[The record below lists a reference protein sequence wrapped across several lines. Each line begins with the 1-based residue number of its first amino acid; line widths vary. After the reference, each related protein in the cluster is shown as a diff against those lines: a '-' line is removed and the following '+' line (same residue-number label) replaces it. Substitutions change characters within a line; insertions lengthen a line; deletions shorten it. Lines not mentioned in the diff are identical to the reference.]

1 MAWNCDESG
10 GVYYREEDM
19 RRLPDMPWVET
30 VLQDIRYA
38 LRGFRRAPVFT
49 IAAAVAIALGI
60 GTSTAVFSVVDR
72 ILFRPLP
79 YPDSGR
85 LVSFGML
92 APSMD
97 RNEFLMADGYVRFRA
112 HQTPFS
118 SITSFGFISDCDL
131 TEPNPARL
139 RCAMV
144 ESTFLPTFGIQ
155 PLIGRNFTRQ
165 EDRPNAPKVALLT
178 FGFWKSRFA
187 GDPAVAGKAIPVDGQ
202 PTTIVGVLP
211 PDFELFNLSPVDL
224 VIPEALDERREHSGR
239 AFRVFARL
247 KRGVTVQQA
256 REALQPLF
264 EEARRDAPAP
274 VRREI
279 KLVVRS
285 LRDRQVEDVRLAS
298 WTLFGAVLA
307 VLLIACANVANLML
321 ARSASRRRELA
332 IRSAIGAGR
341 ARLVRQAM
349 TESLLLGGI
358 GALAGCGL
366 AWVLLRLLIASAPG
380 AIPRLN
386 QAALD
391 GRVLLFAVALS
402 VISGALFGLAPAL
415 ESPSAETLSAG
426 RAVVTTRGLLRHFL
440 IAGQIAASL
449 VLATGAGLLLRS
461 LWNLEKVPLGVDTGH
476 TLSAR
481 FVLSKAY
488 GQDAR
493 LLAFFDGLE
502 ARLNRLAGT
511 AVYGI
516 GDSIPPSG
524 GTRAMP
530 YFTLNVEGRP
540 ALPQGA
546 GGYVDWRYITPGYFA
561 AMGIPVPRG
570 RAFTE
575 RDRNSPE
582 LPMVLSETLARR
594 LFPGYPRGR
603 NPIGA
608 HVLRSA
614 SGAWHTVVGVAGDVR
629 NLGLDRQP
637 DPEFYLLR
645 KHAPDDT
652 FRNQA
657 PGDGWRAATVV
668 VRGPFQPQAM
678 ANLLCADLA
687 DLDPTLPVT
696 IETLRERFGRLT
708 ETPRFNA
715 LLLSGFAAA
724 GLLLA
729 AIGIYGVVAFLV
741 SQRTREVGL
750 RMALG
755 ATPPAITRLFLLH
768 AARWTAAG
776 LCLGLAGSLAA
787 TLLLRGLL
795 FEVPEHDVGSI
806 VAAAAILSAAALAA
820 AWLPSRRAARIDPVR
835 TLREE

>member
-1 MAWNCDESG
+1 
-10 GVYYREEDM
+10 M
-19 RRLPDMPWVET
+19 RQFPAMPWFET
-30 VLQDIRYA
+30 ILQDIRYA
-38 LRGFRRAPVFT
+38 LRGFRRAPVFSL
-49 IAAAVAIALGI
+49 AAAVAIALGI
-60 GTSTAVFSVVDR
+60 GASTAVFSVVDR

-79 YPDSGR
+79 YADSGR

-97 RNEFLMADGYVRFRA
+97 HNEFLMADGYVRFRA

-155 PLIGRNFTRQ
+155 PLIGRNFTRE
-165 EDRPNAPKVALLT
+165 EDRPNAAKVALLT

-187 GDPAVAGKAIPVDGQ
+187 GDRAVAGKAIPVDGQ

-224 VIPEALDERREHSGR
+224 VVPEALDERREHSGR

-247 KRGVTVQQA
+247 KPGVTVQQA

-264 EEARRDAPAP
+264 EEVRRDVPAP

-279 KLVVRS
+279 RMVVRP
-285 LRDRQVEDVRLAS
+285 LRDRQIEDVRLAS
-298 WTLFGAVLA
+298 WTLFGAVLV

-341 ARLVRQAM
+341 ARLVRQAL

-366 AWVLLRLLIASAPG
+366 AGGLLRFLIASAPG

-386 QAALD
+386 QATLD
-391 GRVLLFAVALS
+391 GRVLLFAVALA
-402 VISGALFGLAPAL
+402 IASGALFGLAPAL
-415 ESPSAETLSAG
+415 ESPAAETLCAG
-426 RAVVTTRGLLRHFL
+426 RAVAATHGWRRHFL
-440 IAGQIAASL
+440 LAAQMAASL
-449 VLATGAGLLLRS
+449 VLLTGAGLLLRS
-461 LWNLEKVPLGVDTGH
+461 LWNLEKVPLGVEAGH
-476 TLSAR
+476 ALAAR

-493 LLAFFDGLE
+493 LLAFFEGLE
-502 ARLNRLAGT
+502 ARLRRLPGS

-530 YFTLNVEGRP
+530 YFALNVEDRP

-546 GGYVDWRYITPGYFA
+546 GGYVAWRYITPGYFA
-561 AMGIPVPRG
+561 ALGIPVLRG

-575 RDRNSPE
+575 QERNSPE
-582 LPMVLSETLARR
+582 LPMILSETLARR

-603 NPIGA
+603 DPIGA
-608 HVLRSA
+608 HVLRTA
-614 SGAWHTVVGVAGDVR
+614 SGAWHTVVGVAGDVP
-629 NLGLDRQP
+629 NLGLERQP

-645 KHAPDDT
+645 KHLPDDT

-668 VRGPFQPQAM
+668 VRSPLQAQAM
-678 ANLLCADLA
+678 ADLLRADLA
-687 DLDPTLPVT
+687 GLDPTLPVT
-696 IETLRERFGRLT
+696 IESMRERFDRLT
-708 ETPRFNA
+708 QTPRFNA
-715 LLLSGFAAA
+715 VLLSGFAGA

-729 AIGIYGVVAFLV
+729 AIGIYGVVAFWV
-741 SQRTREVGL
+741 GQRTREIGV

-755 ATPPAITRLFLLH
+755 ATPSTIVKLFLFH

-787 TLLLRGLL
+787 TRLLRGLL
-795 FEVPEHDVGSI
+795 FDVPERDVGS
-806 VAAAAILSAAALAA
+806 VAAATAILSAAALAA
-820 AWLPSRRAARIDPVR
+820 AWLPSWRAARIDPIS

>member
-1 MAWNCDESG
+1 MH
-10 GVYYREEDM
+10 
-19 RRLPDMPWVET
+19 RLPAMPWFET
-30 VLQDIRYA
+30 ILQDIRYA

-49 IAAAVAIALGI
+49 ITAAAAIALGI
-60 GTSTAVFSVVDR
+60 GASTAVFSVVDR

-79 YPDSGR
+79 YPDSSR

-97 RNEFLMADGYVRFRA
+97 HNEFLMADGYVRFRA

-131 TEPNPARL
+131 TEPNPVRL

-144 ESTFLPTFGIQ
+144 ESSFLPTFGIQ
-155 PLIGRNFTRQ
+155 PLIGRNFTRE

-187 GDPAVAGKAIPVDGQ
+187 GDRAVAGKAIPVDGQ

-247 KRGVTVQQA
+247 KPGVTVQQA

-264 EEARRDAPAP
+264 EEARREAPEP

-279 KLVVRS
+279 RLVVRS
-285 LRDRQVEDVRLAS
+285 LHDRQVEDVRLAS
-298 WTLFGAVLA
+298 WTLFGAVLV

-332 IRSAIGAGR
+332 IRSAMGAGR
-341 ARLVRQAM
+341 ARLVRQAL

-366 AWVLLRLLIASAPG
+366 AGGLLRFLMASAPG
-380 AIPRLN
+380 AIPRLDIPRLN
-386 QAALD
+386 QATLD
-391 GRVLLFAVALS
+391 GRVLLFAVALAI
-402 VISGALFGLAPAL
+402 VSGALFGLAPAL
-415 ESPSAETLSAG
+415 ESPAAETLSAG
-426 RAVVTTRGLLRHFL
+426 RAVVTTRGRLRHLL
-440 IAGQIAASL
+440 IAAQIAASL
-449 VLATGAGLLLRS
+449 ILLSGAGLLLRS
-461 LWNLEKVPLGVDTGH
+461 LWNLERVPLGVDAGH
-476 TLSAR
+476 ALAAR

-493 LLAFFDGLE
+493 LLEFFESLE
-502 ARLNRLAGT
+502 ARLKRLPGSA
-511 AVYGI
+511 AYAI
-516 GDSIPPSG
+516 SDSIPPSG
-524 GTRAMP
+524 GTRAVP
-530 YFTLNVEGRP
+530 YFALNVEGRP

-546 GGYVDWRYITPGYFA
+546 GGYVAWRYITPGYFA
-561 AMGIPVPRG
+561 AMGIPMLRG
-570 RAFTE
+570 RTFTE
-575 RDRNSPE
+575 QERNSPE

-603 NPIGA
+603 DPIGA
-608 HVLRSA
+608 HVLRTA

-629 NLGLDRQP
+629 NLGLERQP

-645 KHAPDDT
+645 KYMPDDT

-668 VRGPFQPQAM
+668 VRSPFQPQAM
-678 ANLLCADLA
+678 ANLLRADLA
-687 DLDPTLPVT
+687 SLDPTLPVT
-696 IETLRERFGRLT
+696 METMRERFDRLT
-708 ETPRFNA
+708 QAPRFNA
-715 LLLSGFAAA
+715 LLLSGFAGA

-741 SQRTREVGL
+741 SQRTRETGV

-755 ATPPAITRLFLLH
+755 ATPSAILKLFLLH

-787 TLLLRGLL
+787 TRLLRGLL
-795 FEVPEHDVGSI
+795 FEVPERDVGSI

-820 AWLPSRRAARIDPVR
+820 AWLPSRRAARIDPAR